1 MDYLWWWKDRE
12 CLKIEIKISGKTEE
26 YHIWKGF
33 FSPRRFLKLEVP
45 ILVSKELKRR
55 FKEKANLQRCMVL
68 LSLPQLRSRP
78 ITTPVKLV
86 ASDSTPGAT
95 VCTSVQI
102 PHVCITWLHRSY
114 LFPIPNSRLNYVFKE
129 NCEEINMFSYPSWVW
144 KPWSFAL
151 KCIDSLHFIYFNG
164 DHNTWA
170 MVPIKTTNKVAVA

>member
-1 MDYLWWWKDRE
+1 MGK
-12 CLKIEIKISGKTEE
+12 LKNIIYERD
-26 YHIWKGF
+26 F
-33 FSPRRFLKLEVP
+33 FSPRRILKSEVP

-102 PHVCITWLHRSY
+102 PHVCIT
-114 LFPIPNSRLNYVFKE
+114 
-129 NCEEINMFSYPSWVW
+129 
-144 KPWSFAL
+144 
-151 KCIDSLHFIYFNG
+151 
-164 DHNTWA
+164 
-170 MVPIKTTNKVAVA
+170 